1 MNYRPALD
9 KARRDFARKDPA
21 VMARDCGALW
31 DAAGKKL
38 RLDFLNETVEVSY
51 PDGSPRPRLID
62 PHAILVLHY
71 LARAGGVRL
80 AGRRISFKE
89 VPGGEVYLGPY
100 YHRVLRPLATTFGAR
115 PELFARAVE
124 ALGGEG
130 ESLGDLAATFRVLP
144 RFPVTAVIWL
154 GDDEIAPSA
163 TVLYDAT
170 APVYLPTEDVV
181 VAASALVYAL
191 LAAVR

>member
-1 MNYRPALD
+1 
-9 KARRDFARKDPA
+9 
-21 VMARDCGALW
+21 MARDAGALW
-31 DAAGKKL
+31 DAAGERL
-38 RLDFLNETVEVSY
+38 RLEFLRETVEVSY
-51 PDGSPRPRLID
+51 PHGTLRPQLKD
-62 PHAILVLHY
+62 PHAVLVLHY

-100 YHRVLRPLATTFGAR
+100 QNRVIRPLQRTFGAR

-124 ALGGEG
+124 ALGGQG
-130 ESLGDLAATFRVLP
+130 ESLGDLAATFWVLP
-144 RFPVTAVIWL
+144 RFPVTTVIWL
-154 GDDEIAPSA
+154 GDEEIAPSA

-170 APVYLPTEDVV
+170 APVYLPTEDIV

-191 LAAVR
+191 LAAVK